1 MAEPTTKNMSFLEH
15 LEELRRRL
23 WFAAIGIAVGVAVIV
38 IFNDFFVYEVIMGPR
53 NPDFWT
59 YRFFCSLSQQLG
71 LNDALCLPALTENL
85 QNTSMSGAFSAYI
98 LVCIT
103 GGIAIAFPWVFYQL
117 WLFIKPGLRQ
127 KEVNSVRGIVFF
139 VSALFFGGIL
149 FGYFILSP
157 LSIQF
162 LFGFKFADTVNT
174 PTTLS
179 YLKIMT
185 TLVLGTGLIFQ
196 LPILIYFL
204 AKIGMITSVFLR
216 KYRKHAFVV
225 NLVLAAI
232 ITPPDVTSQIL
243 VTLPLLLLYEVSIYL
258 TIRVEKKKAALG
270 EL

>member
-1 MAEPTTKNMSFLEH
+1 MAEPVTKNMSFLEH

-23 WFAAIGIAVGVAVIV
+23 WFAAIGIAVGVLVVV
-38 IFNDFFVYEVIMGPR
+38 IFNDFVVNEVIMGPR
-53 NPDFWT
+53 NPNFWT
-59 YRFFCSLSQQLG
+59 YRFFCWLSQELG
-71 LNDALCLPALTENL
+71 LNDALCLPAITASL

-117 WLFIKPGLRQ
+117 WLFIKPGLRD
-127 KEVNSVRGIVFF
+127 KEVRSVRGIVFF
-139 VSALFFGGIL
+139 VSLLFFSGIL
-149 FGYFILSP
+149 FGYFLLSP

-162 LFGFKFADTVNT
+162 LFGFQFADTVNT

-204 AKIGMITSVFLR
+204 AKIGLVTSAFLK

-225 NLVLAAI
+225 NLVIAAI

-243 VTLPLLLLYEVSIYL
+243 VTLPMLLLYEVSIFL
-258 TIRVEKKKAALG
+258 AARVEKKKAMT
-270 EL
+270 EPV